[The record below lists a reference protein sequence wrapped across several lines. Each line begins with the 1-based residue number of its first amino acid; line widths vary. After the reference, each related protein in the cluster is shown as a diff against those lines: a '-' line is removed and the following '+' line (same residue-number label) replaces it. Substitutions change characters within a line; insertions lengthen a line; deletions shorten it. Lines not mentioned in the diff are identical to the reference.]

1 MILSELQNTMP
12 KQTGILI
19 FKNSIYYIYQNLTP
33 FRKPL
38 LEDVFFDIQV
48 YIIQTTFLF
57 LKNIQKVK
65 KILSRTW
72 IYFSKRLAVFLPKTL
87 CCNFAA

>member
-1 MILSELQNTMP
+1 MIFHNTMP

-33 FRKPL
+33 FRKPF
-38 LEDVFFDIQV
+38 LEDIIFNIQV

-65 KILSRTW
+65 KYLAELESVSVRDWHSSFLKLSV
-72 IYFSKRLAVFLPKTL
+72 ATL
-87 CCNFAA
+87 LLKL